1 MSKNGGFFAKTPCAH
16 MEKIS
21 ARSGARAGEWQ
32 FREFVLLFVSS
43 WRRNIRHCEDNGVLT
58 RKMKYMPESYV
69 IGQRQVN
76 CSLANFSY
84 LKVRRLFYS

>member
-1 MSKNGGFFAKTPCAH
+1 MSKNGGFFAKTPYAH

-43 WRRNIRHCEDNGVLT
+43 WRRNIRHCEDNGGSNE
-58 RKMKYMPESYV
+58 KNE
-69 IGQRQVN
+69 I
-76 CSLANFSY
+76 
-84 LKVRRLFYS
+84 

>member
-21 ARSGARAGEWQ
+21 ARSGAQAGEWQ

-43 WRRNIRHCEDNGVLT
+43 WRRNIRHCEDNGGSNEKNEIYARIL
-58 RKMKYMPESYV
+58 RHRSKA
-69 IGQRQVN
+69 GQ
-76 CSLANFSY
+76 L
-84 LKVRRLFYS
+84 